1 MTPQE
6 PLAAL
11 PPAAAAVLEGDPRAA
26 AASAERLDEATFR
39 ALYAA
44 TARPLWA
51 YLMGASGDPALAEDL
66 AQESYFWVL
75 RAEGAPRDPLHFRGY
90 LFCTAANLLR
100 DHRRWRCRCPEVA
113 LEETSAAARGGQGWD
128 QDQTDLRGDLARF
141 LARLEP
147 RARQLLWLA
156 HVEGWSHADLA
167 AALGLKEASVRV
179 LLFRARQRL
188 AALLRA
194 HGYTPERCQ
203 R

>member
-1 MTPQE
+1 MTPRE

-66 AQESYFWVL
+66 AQESYLRVL
-75 RAEGAPRDPLHFRGY
+75 RAEGAPRDPLHFWGY
-90 LFCTAANLLR
+90 LFRTAGNLLR
-100 DHRRWRCRCPEVA
+100 DHQRQRRRRPEEA
-113 LEETSAAARGGQGWD
+113 PKETPAAAAKSQSRA
-128 QDQTDLRGDLARF
+128 DLRNDLARF

-194 HGYTPERCQ
+194 HGYTPERC
-203 R
+203 RR

>member
-1 MTPQE
+1 M
-6 PLAAL
+6 L
-11 PPAAAAVLEGDPRAA
+11 PTAAAVLEGEAPPATA
-26 AASAERLDEATFR
+26 VSAGAQRLDETTFR
-39 ALYAA
+39 DLYAA

-51 YLMGASGDPALAEDL
+51 YLTSAGGDPALAEDL
-66 AQESYFWVL
+66 AQESYLRVL
-75 RAEGAPRDPLHFRGY
+75 RAEGAPCDPLHLRGY
-90 LFCTAANLLR
+90 LFRTATNLLR
-100 DHRRWRCRCPEVA
+100 DHRRWRRRRPEVA
-113 LEETSAAARGGQGWD
+113 PEETPADPGPGEQLRDLD
-128 QDQTDLRGDLARF
+128 QSELRGDLRRF

-147 RARQLLWLA
+147 RARQLVWLA

-194 HGYTPERCQ
+194 EGYTPERC